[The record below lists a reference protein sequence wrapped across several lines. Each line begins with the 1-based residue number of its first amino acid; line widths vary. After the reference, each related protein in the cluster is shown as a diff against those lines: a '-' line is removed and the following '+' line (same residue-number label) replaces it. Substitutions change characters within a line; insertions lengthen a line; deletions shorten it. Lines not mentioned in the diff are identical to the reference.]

1 MKKKMKEINNI
12 IHTDNKIKYNEN
24 RLPNLDDT
32 IKDTDQNKEIK
43 DDNINNNINDI
54 NQISEKRENNEFN
67 DFEKRVKKQK

>member
-1 MKKKMKEINNI
+1 MKEINNI

-54 NQISEKRENNEFN
+54 NQISEKRENNEI
-67 DFEKRVKKQK
+67 K

>member
-1 MKKKMKEINNI
+1 MKEINNI